1 MFYHCDRNDHGLPYN
16 PFKACVIPRPIG
28 WVSTRSRAGVPNLS
42 PFSFFSAV
50 NERPPMV
57 AFCANGRHV
66 AGGEKDSVLNAR
78 ETGEFVVN
86 LATYALR
93 DAINASSASVERD
106 VDEFGLAGVTAMPG
120 RLVKAPCV
128 KESPVHLECAVHD
141 ILELPSS
148 EEGWISRM
156 VIGRVLGIH
165 VDDAMIED
173 GMVKAERLQA
183 ISRLGYM
190 DYAVTREVFQLNRPA

>member
-1 MFYHCDRNDHGLPYN
+1 MFYHCDRNDHGLRHN

-28 WVSTRSRAGVPNLS
+28 WVSTVSRDGVPNLS
-42 PFSFFSAV
+42 PFSFFAAV

-57 AFCANGRHV
+57 MFSAGGLHV

-93 DAINASSASVERD
+93 DAVNASAAPVDRH
-106 VDEFGLAGVTAMPG
+106 VDEFKLAGVTPIPG
-120 RLVKAPCV
+120 QLVRAPRV
-128 KESPVHLECAVHD
+128 AESPVHLECAVHA
-141 ILELPSS
+141 IHELPSS
-148 EEGWISRM
+148 EEGWLSRM
-156 VIGRVLGIH
+156 VVGRVLGIH
-165 VDDAMIED
+165 IADAMIED

-190 DYAVTREVFQLNRPA
+190 DYAVTQEVFQLRRPT